1 MALKSGPGLANWEIA
16 TIKKTVSEQRRRHRP
31 LERWEFE
38 DLQQEMLLHW
48 LSIRDRAH
56 PSPHGAPP
64 SAYLAQVVR
73 NKLTDLLRELL
84 SDKRAGE
91 SGALSLEAP
100 IGDGEEGMT
109 LGETLADVGLVGT
122 GASSDQG
129 MALRDARMDMTRSI
143 QRLTPAQQALCRLL
157 GEQGLTVKA
166 AAEHLGIPRGTLY
179 EEIKRIRQQ
188 FDRDGLRD
196 YLTG

>member
-1 MALKSGPGLANWEIA
+1 M
-16 TIKKTVSEQRRRHRP
+16 
-31 LERWEFE
+31 
-38 DLQQEMLLHW
+38 
-48 LSIRDRAH
+48 
-56 PSPHGAPP
+56 
-64 SAYLAQVVR
+64 
-73 NKLTDLLRELL
+73 
-84 SDKRAGE
+84 
-91 SGALSLEAP
+91 
-100 IGDGEEGMT
+100 
-109 LGETLADVGLVGT
+109 GETLADVGLVGT

-129 MALRDARMDMTRSI
+129 MAVRDARMDVIRSI